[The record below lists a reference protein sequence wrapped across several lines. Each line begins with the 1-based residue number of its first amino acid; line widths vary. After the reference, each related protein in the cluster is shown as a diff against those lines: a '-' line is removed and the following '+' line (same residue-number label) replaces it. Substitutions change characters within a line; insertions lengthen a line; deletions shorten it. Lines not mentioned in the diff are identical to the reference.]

1 MKNILL
7 YIWNVTNTIHS
18 FITITIE
25 IHIDIVILPQKKS
38 GGIFMISDQ
47 KIFELFVQFLNLK
60 TKQKLILWFLISN
73 IFNEVESSQITQFFK
88 FSFHIGLSWRTIK
101 KMLLYYHI
109 VIHSKI
115 HLITFE
121 QFFHRFSIAC
131 IFSNGSVI
139 KHVQIL
145 TLCLNVE
152 HVW

>member
-7 YIWNVTNTIHS
+7 YIWNVTNSIHS

-25 IHIDIVILPQKKS
+25 IHIDIVILTQKKS

-73 IFNEVESSQITQFFK
+73 IFNKVESSQITQFFK
-88 FSFHIGLSWRTIK
+88 FSIHKNYK
-101 KMLLYYHI
+101 KMLLYYQI